1 MVGGNLSYFCLLPA
15 NLRGGRVVT
24 GPLEVL
30 LPAGNVVSGV
40 YIVYAL
46 FEYKK
51 WIFSVYIVYA
61 FFYFLPAGSC
71 WGLRVVKKC
80 THINICIS
88 AAGIMPAAFCVYVKL
103 CISLQIL
110 HT

>member
-1 MVGGNLSYFCLLPA
+1 MCTFLPCCCGRAGGLDLLRYILNSAAHFCLLPA

-61 FFYFLPAGSC
+61 FFLLSACWFAC
-71 WGLRVVKKC
+71 WGLRVAKNVR
-80 THINICIS
+80 I
-88 AAGIMPAAFCVYVKL
+88 
-103 CISLQIL
+103 
-110 HT
+110 

>member
-1 MVGGNLSYFCLLPA
+1 MFAVLKEAGKMGEKICICLQNVRWESSCLVYFCLLPA

-24 GPLEVL
+24 GPLQVL

-61 FFYFLPAGSC
+61 FFLLSARWFAC
-71 WGLRVVKKC
+71 WGLRVAKNVR
-80 THINICIS
+80 I
-88 AAGIMPAAFCVYVKL
+88 
-103 CISLQIL
+103 
-110 HT
+110 